1 MRYALLLAVVALA
14 LLAFLYRGDISSRF
28 AGDGAGIKMPG
39 VESAGNLGKTIGDS
53 IRKSGKR
60 FDW

>member
-1 MRYALLLAVVALA
+1 MRYAMLLAVVALV

-28 AGDGAGIKMPG
+28 AGDGAGFKIPG
-39 VESAGNLGKTIGDS
+39 VESAGSIGKTIGDS

>member
-28 AGDGAGIKMPG
+28 AGEGGTIKMPG
-39 VESAGNLGKTIGDS
+39 VEGAGNLGKTIGDS